1 MARTATTPT
10 RSRTRRP
17 RTGTGIE
24 PEEPRWKQWLS
35 VGLAVFYLALC
46 VAFVLDL
53 DLGIGTRTV
62 PAADVAA
69 DLPGGSATCADDLL
83 AEVGATVECA
93 VQDGPTT
100 YRIRATVTTVDGDD
114 VTWDYGE
121 MNPAGTP

>member
-1 MARTATTPT
+1 MTRTATTPT

-17 RTGTGIE
+17 RKGIE
-24 PEEPRWKQWLS
+24 PEKPRWKQWLS
-35 VGLAVFYLALC
+35 VGFAVFYLVLC
-46 VAFVLDL
+46 AAIVLDL
-53 DLGIGTRTV
+53 DDAIATRTV

-69 DLPGGSATCADDLL
+69 DLPGGSATCTDDLL

-114 VTWDYGE
+114 VTWDYAE
-121 MNPAGTP
+121 KNSADTP